1 MALLKKIA
9 GGIAVLSVQPE
20 VASVGD
26 SYFATQDKGYS
37 PEYGVVRRISMEKY
51 PQSAISGAT
60 RVWLYSISVGIEGH
74 DLLSLAQEDW
84 EQIEA

>member
-1 MALLKKIA
+1 
-9 GGIAVLSVQPE
+9 
-20 VASVGD
+20 
-26 SYFATQDKGYS
+26 
-37 PEYGVVRRISMEKY
+37 MEKY
-51 PQSAISGAT
+51 PQSAVSGTT